1 MQGLLSCKLVWNIS
15 DYFRSTEVILVS
27 MLTVIQSKE
36 GPSGQ
41 ATATALAYQ
50 PVMLRVKGFCYLITA
65 NLTRLEG
72 FWKYGEMADTPMP
85 PQLLQI
91 LVRSPFYP
99 CPSRVHSQMQEVRLR
114 YDSP

>member
-27 MLTVIQSKE
+27 MLKVIQSKE

-50 PVMLRVKGFCYLITA
+50 PVMLSMG
-65 NLTRLEG
+65 
-72 FWKYGEMADTPMP
+72 
-85 PQLLQI
+85 
-91 LVRSPFYP
+91 
-99 CPSRVHSQMQEVRLR
+99 
-114 YDSP
+114 